1 MNHNLLKA
9 SLFFILIIN
18 SSSIFAQ
25 KLEEIVV
32 TAQKRAESL
41 QDVSV
46 SVTAMSGE
54 KLAETGVARLEE
66 VTAFIPNFTLSETGI
81 GTNIY
86 IRGIGSGINQ
96 GFEQSVGMYFD
107 GIYYGRAQLAR
118 SPIFDLERV
127 EVLRGPQVTL
137 FGNNSIGGAVSIVS
151 AKPTDYF
158 TGSVGLMADND
169 HGEEEIKLA
178 LSGPLTDNLNARLA
192 IRDYKLG
199 GYVKN
204 SFLDRDEPK
213 RDYLTSR
220 LSLEFT
226 PDSDAFTALLKLE
239 RSDFDVEG
247 RQIVMVR
254 DEPTNYKGLSSN
266 AMVRKNYFA
275 KGAYSTPCLLFLD
288 PSLPCGQDPVY
299 NPATYTVDGEYP
311 IPNMNDIF
319 KSGIRTGAVD
329 APIFP
334 SVGGQDVAYSGDYS
348 QRGSNNDSSENNI
361 ENATLTIDIP
371 FENGDLKIVNG
382 FLKYD
387 YRDVCDC
394 DFTSATLL
402 EYESQEEYKQR
413 SHEFRYT
420 SNESITV
427 P

>member
-1 MNHNLLKA
+1 MNHNLFKA
-9 SLFFILIIN
+9 SLLFILIFN

-127 EVLRGPQVTL
+127 EVLRGPQVSL

-288 PSLPCGQDPVY
+288 PSLPCGQDPGSVS
-299 NPATYTVDGEYP
+299 YTHL
-311 IPNMNDIF
+311 
-319 KSGIRTGAVD
+319 
-329 APIFP
+329 
-334 SVGGQDVAYSGDYS
+334 
-348 QRGSNNDSSENNI
+348 
-361 ENATLTIDIP
+361 TLPT
-371 FENGDLKIVNG
+371 K
-382 FLKYD
+382 
-387 YRDVCDC
+387 
-394 DFTSATLL
+394 A
-402 EYESQEEYKQR
+402 
-413 SHEFRYT
+413 
-420 SNESITV
+420 
-427 P
+427 